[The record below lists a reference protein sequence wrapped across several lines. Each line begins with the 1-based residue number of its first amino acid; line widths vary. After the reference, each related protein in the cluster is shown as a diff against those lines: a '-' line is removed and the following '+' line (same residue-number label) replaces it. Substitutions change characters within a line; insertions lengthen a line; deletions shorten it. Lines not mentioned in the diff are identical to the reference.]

1 MRFDPFIR
9 LLCPH
14 LAEIPWLALF
24 WLNYTLNNLQLA
36 TAFMP
41 VDFAQLY
48 LKSHFLKTWSSDTT
62 LKLTDVCLLSWL
74 LKTLPSIT
82 AFRHSMCF
90 RTFAFFCSFGG
101 YYKIFRFRKY
111 NLRYGPY
118 TPNILR
124 ISCGIRTLPLD
135 TFFMLPRKTL
145 QIYNWFKSFLIT
157 VF

>member
-14 LAEIPWLALF
+14 LAEIPWLALS

-48 LKSHFLKTWSSDTT
+48 LKSHFLKTWFSDTT

-90 RTFAFFCSFGG
+90 RTFAFFVPLED
-101 YYKIFRFRKY
+101 IIKY
-111 NLRYGPY
+111 SGLESI
-118 TPNILR
+118 TW
-124 ISCGIRTLPLD
+124 D
-135 TFFMLPRKTL
+135 TVLTL
-145 QIYNWFKSFLIT
+145 QTFSDFLRNKNITFKYYLYAPKKNASNLQLI
-157 VF
+157 